1 MSREENT
8 TMLSN
13 GYSLTPS
20 ILSEIQIPQK
30 GILSHTLYNDEQAKI
45 ILLGFAAGEE
55 LTSHTAPM
63 PATIQILSGEV
74 TLTLGP
80 DICEAAPGCFVC
92 SSQSIGIDHGQ
103 RVILALAVGVDDLQ
117 HTSALARI
125 G

>member
-1 MSREENT
+1 
-8 TMLSN
+8 MLNN

-45 ILLGFAAGEE
+45 VLFGFAAGEE

-74 TLTLGP
+74 TLILGT
-80 DICEAAPGCFVC
+80 DTCEASPGCLVHMAP
-92 SSQSIGIDHGQ
+92 QLTHGI
-103 RVILALAVGVDDLQ
+103 VAKTPAMVLLTLLKA
-117 HTSALARI
+117 ARQDAKPQAA
-125 G
+125 